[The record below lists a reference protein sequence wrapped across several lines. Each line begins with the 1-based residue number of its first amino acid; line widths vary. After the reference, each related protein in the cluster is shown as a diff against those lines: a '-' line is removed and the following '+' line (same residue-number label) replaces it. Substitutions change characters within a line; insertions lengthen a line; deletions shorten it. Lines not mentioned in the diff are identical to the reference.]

1 MISDYSDPIKR
12 MIRKMIKE
20 ELRIDIYDSFGGVK
34 VRLFLGDDII
44 QEEIFTDVSQW
55 DGTRDKTM

>member
-20 ELRIDIYDSFGGVK
+20 ELRIDIYDSMDGVK
-34 VRLFLGDDII
+34 VRLFLGNDII